1 MQGVASLIQALNGNQ
16 KTADAVLQNFRQ
28 RVIFRTEDEVT
39 LRHVQHLLGQID
51 VVLTSTG
58 DSYSESQSWTGLG
71 MGGRQGTYSQS
82 TSESENASMSRQDL
96 FSANDMR
103 ALDANHCLLIGNI
116 GDRAAD
122 EVLQVA
128 PLYIN

>member
-1 MQGVASLIQALNGNQ
+1 MVQPLDDSPDG
-16 KTADAVLQNFRQ
+16 DFRH
-28 RVIFRTEDEVT
+28 RWLAGCHTG
-39 LRHVQHLLGQID
+39 QHLLGQID

-82 TSESENASMSRQDL
+82 TRESENASMTRQDL

-103 ALDANHCLLIGNI
+103 ALSADYCLLYGII
-116 GDRAAD
+116 RPSA
-122 EVLQVA
+122 LS
-128 PLYIN
+128 L

>member
-1 MQGVASLIQALNGNQ
+1 MVQPLNHSAHG
-16 KTADAVLQNFRQ
+16 TVRPVRLAGCH
-28 RVIFRTEDEVT
+28 TG
-39 LRHVQHLLGQID
+39 QHLLGQID

-82 TSESENASMSRQDL
+82 TSESENASMTRQDL